1 MQSRCNLVVASKR
14 QRHNF
19 FNIFTKQKR
28 KSHPIKWAIIKMG
41 NLETNTGLK
50 IVINYFDKT
59 ALISTAAEAVEFING
74 LQYYGNSHSITCNQ
88 QTKETL
94 NNIFNGENLYS
105 GKPFQDQVQLQ
116 SSGCGSTYIGLY
128 LALGATLEAHNEKVK
143 ENKEAQA
150 KQDIFKENERFQAHM
165 DEMLEPSKGWYIVT
179 VTGTAFKIR
188 GIDGKVTKSVKVLA
202 ENKMDAYNKAVK
214 NLEDNPPKNVSFWS
228 YFENERSALIEYVG
242 TWTDAA
248 ELEYGN

>member
-1 MQSRCNLVVASKR
+1 
-14 QRHNF
+14 
-19 FNIFTKQKR
+19 
-28 KSHPIKWAIIKMG
+28 MG

-59 ALISTAAEAVEFING
+59 ALISTAAEAEEFING
-74 LQYYGNSHSITCNQ
+74 LQYHGNSHSITCNQ

-94 NNIFNGENLYS
+94 KKIFNGENLYS
-105 GKPFQDQVQLQ
+105 GKPFQNQVQLQ

-128 LALGATLEAHNEKVK
+128 LALGETLEAHNEKVK
-143 ENKEAQA
+143 EAKEEQA
-150 KQDIFKENERFQAHM
+150 KQEKTKQLERDQAHLS
-165 DEMLEPSKGWYIVT
+165 EMYEASKGWYIVT
-179 VTGTAFKIR
+179 VTGQAFKIR
-188 GIDGKVTKSVKVLA
+188 GNDGKVTKSVKVLA

-228 YFENERSALIEYVG
+228 YFESERSALIDYVG

-248 ELEYGN
+248 ELEYRN